1 MKIDELIFRCH
12 SLGDLMGVKGLG
24 LTGQKRAMHT
34 YIEVFEGRTSEIKS
48 KYLEKGIYNEPE
60 AIKLVNEVLG
70 TDYKKNEVRLAN
82 DLITGECDIESEN
95 EIVDLKCSWD
105 IFTYRNAFKGGGL
118 DYEWQ
123 LRGYMQLY
131 EKRKASVIYCLTDKP
146 YDMMKKELENA
157 SYKYG
162 GDMPDKITIQM
173 VVNSFFDKDN
183 FNLFLEEIPID
194 MKDKYVKRAVDKFV
208 HIPKQNRIK
217 RFQFDYSESSN
228 AKIGERV
235 NDARNYLKTIFNES

>member
-60 AIKLVNEVLG
+60 AIKLVNEVLQ

-82 DLITGECDIESEN
+82 DLITGECDIETID
-95 EIVDLKCSWD
+95 EIVDVKCSWD
-105 IFTYRNAFKGGGL
+105 RFTFLDAFKGGGL

-146 YDMMKKELENA
+146 DEMMLKELERKANF
-157 SYKYG
+157 YG
-162 GDMPDKITIQM
+162 GDLPDMIAIQM
-173 VVNSFFDKDN
+173 VVNSYFDKDN
-183 FNLFLEEIPID
+183 FNRFLEMAPID
-194 MKDKYVKRAVDKFV
+194 MNNKYVKRAVDNFV
-208 HIPKQNRIK
+208 HIPKENRIK
-217 RFQFDYSESSN
+217 RFQFDYSDSSN